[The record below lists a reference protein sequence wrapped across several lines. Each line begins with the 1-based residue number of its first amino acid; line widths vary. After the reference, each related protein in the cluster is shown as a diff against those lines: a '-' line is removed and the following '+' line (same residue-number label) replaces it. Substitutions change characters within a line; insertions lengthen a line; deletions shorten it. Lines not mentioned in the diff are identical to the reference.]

1 MHLRNVEI
9 FCDTV
14 SHRSFSK
21 AAEQRGI
28 SQPTVSQAI
37 HQLEEQLGVALFDR
51 SQRPLEL
58 TQAGHVFHDGCRKL
72 LEGYRELA
80 DRLQHLSGV
89 VAGRVRVASIYSV
102 GLLQMAVYTQEFER
116 RYPDVDLRLNYL
128 HPDEVYS
135 QIRRDEADLG
145 IVSFPRDGGDIG
157 CIPWIA
163 QEMAVIVA
171 ADHPLADCE
180 SVALDSLNGT
190 DFVSFTTDLTIRRET
205 DRLLK
210 SHRVTVHHVHE
221 FDNVETIK
229 RAVEI
234 GAGVAILPLPTVR
247 REIEQGLLK
256 SVPFADVQFER
267 PLGVI
272 HKRHK
277 HLSAAAER
285 FVKLLHEELP
295 DPSESAKPALTV

>member
-21 AAEQRGI
+21 AAELRGI

-37 HQLEEQLGVALFDR
+37 HQLEEKLGVALFDR

-58 TQAGHVFHDGCRKL
+58 TQAGQVFHDGCRKL
-72 LEGYRELA
+72 LEGYRELE
-80 DRLQHLSGV
+80 DQLQHLNGV
-89 VAGRVRVASIYSV
+89 VAGRVRLASIYSV
-102 GLLQMAVYTQEFER
+102 GLLQMAVYTQEFEQ
-116 RYPDVDLRLNYL
+116 RYPDVELRLNYL
-128 HPDEVYS
+128 HPDEVYA
-135 QIRRDEADLG
+135 QIRRDDADLG

-157 CIPWIA
+157 CIPWVD
-163 QEMAVIVA
+163 QEMCMVVA
-171 ADHPLADCE
+171 AQHPLADLPAVPLNE
-180 SVALDSLNGT
+180 LDGG

-247 REIEQGLLK
+247 REMEQGLLK
-256 SVPFADVQFER
+256 AVPFEDLQFTR

-285 FVKLLHEELP
+285 FVELLHEELP
-295 DPSESAKPALTV
+295 DATGSAKPALTA